1 MATIPGYVKEV
12 SRKTPVAKRR
22 SAQADRLSPVAALVR
37 RHDRDRFQTVLFAPA
52 ARREALFALYAFNY
66 EIARVRE
73 SVTQPMLGQIRFQWW
88 RENIAAAFEGGAIR
102 HHPVAE
108 ALTRAIRSLALT
120 RAHFDR
126 LIEAR
131 ETDLDDQPPASL
143 AALREY
149 AEASSG
155 RLVRL
160 ALEMLGVQD
169 PCAGEAG
176 LHVGIA
182 YSLAGLLRA
191 MPFHARAG
199 RQFIPADIAAR
210 SGLSEQDY
218 RALRSTPALRS
229 ATAELAAAASGH
241 LGAAR
246 AHRAEIP
253 RSALPA
259 LLLAVVAQRSLLR
272 LKRAVYDPFDPALA
286 IPDPLQSWRL
296 AAAALFN
303 RY

>member
-1 MATIPGYVKEV
+1 M
-12 SRKTPVAKRR
+12 
-22 SAQADRLSPVAALVR
+22 
-37 RHDRDRFQTVLFAPA
+37 LFAPA

-73 SVTQPMLGQIRFQWW
+73 SVTQPMLGQIRLQWW
-88 RENIAAAFEGGAIR
+88 RESIAAAFEGDPVR

-108 ALTRAIRSLALT
+108 ALTSAIRELAPT

-143 AALREY
+143 AALGEY

-160 ALEMLGVQD
+160 ALEVLGVDD
-169 PCAGEAG
+169 PDAGEAG

-182 YSLAGLLRA
+182 YSVVGLLRA

-199 RQFIPADIAAR
+199 RRFIPADIAAR
-210 SGLSEQDY
+210 SRLSEQDY
-218 RALRSTPALRS
+218 RALHSTPALRS
-229 ATAELAAAASGH
+229 ATAELAAAASRH
-241 LGAAR
+241 LDLAR
-246 AHRAEIP
+246 AHRAKIP

-259 LLLAVVAQRSLLR
+259 LLPAVVAQRSLLR
-272 LKRAVYDPFDPALA
+272 LERAAYDPFDPALA
-286 IPDPLQSWRL
+286 LPDPLQSWRL
-296 AAAALFN
+296 AAAVLLN
-303 RY
+303 RF